1 MTARLCLNCDQRARN
16 GCGGLCRRC
25 YSFPDIRALYPPLGR
40 SSSYARRVRENGAY
54 AAYRQARDRGLLL
67 VGCCPHGKKDGEC
80 PVCERAL
87 RAALPVPEEEAS
99 PDD

>member
-1 MTARLCLNCDQRARN
+1 
-16 GCGGLCRRC
+16 
-25 YSFPDIRALYPPLGR
+25 
-40 SSSYARRVRENGAY
+40 VRENGAY